1 MYNGDPKRP
10 KNIILYEYKP
20 PGEES
25 DLFLLM
31 SMVFGIMS
39 FMLKV
44 RVILKFIRLNGESG

>member
-1 MYNGDPKRP
+1 MYNGDTKRP

-25 DLFLLM
+25 DLFLIL

-39 FMLKV
+39 FTLKV
-44 RVILKFIRLNGESG
+44 RKLINFSR

>member
-10 KNIILYEYKP
+10 KNIILYDYKP

-25 DLFLLM
+25 DLFMLM

-44 RVILKFIRLNGESG
+44 RLMNFFNFYYLLG

>member
-10 KNIILYEYKP
+10 KNIILYDYKS

-44 RVILKFIRLNGESG
+44 K